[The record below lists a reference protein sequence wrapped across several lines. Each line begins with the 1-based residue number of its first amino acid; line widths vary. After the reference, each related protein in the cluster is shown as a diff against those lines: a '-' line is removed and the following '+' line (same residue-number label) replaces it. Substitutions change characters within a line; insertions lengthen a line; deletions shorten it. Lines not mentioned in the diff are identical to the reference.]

1 MKQLIF
7 VLSLA
12 FFSLWL
18 VFRHYDTYQ
27 ENEIRLGMSAALSG
41 DLGGLGRSFHQ
52 GADAFFKD
60 LNARGG
66 VHGRTVR
73 LIAKDDQ
80 YEPKITLENVEELIT
95 KEKVF
100 ALFGTVGTPTTQAI
114 LPLLYTTQTPLLAPL
129 TGASFLR
136 DQEDPLV
143 LNMRK
148 GYHAEIKALLAH
160 LIDEKGYK
168 RIGVFYQ
175 NDSFGHTGLHSV
187 KALLRERG
195 MWLVGEGSYKRNTLS
210 VGHAIYELEATHP
223 DAIIMIGTAR
233 PVVEFIRRSVTTSLS
248 RATKAIVS
256 FASAQTIMIDLQC
269 VASNLIFSQIVPLPW
284 EETPELEAYRQSM
297 RKYYTKDAIG
307 FASLEGYLA
316 AKTVVQLF
324 EELGPRFRKQDFLKA
339 METMRRHK
347 DKKVALEANN
357 CGCLGRVYITQYRN
371 ESFEVIGAY
380 DDDAVVQ

>member
-7 VLSLA
+7 VLTLA

-41 DLGGLGRSFHQ
+41 DLGGLGQSFYQ

-60 LNARGG
+60 LNAKGG
-66 VHGRTVR
+66 VHGRTIK

-80 YEPKITLENVEELIT
+80 YEPKITLENVEDLI
-95 KEKVF
+95 KNEHVF
-100 ALFGTVGTPTTQAI
+100 ALFGVVGTPTVESI
-114 LPLLYTTQTPLLAPL
+114 LPLVHAYETPLIAPV

-136 DQEDPLV
+136 SPYDPLI
-143 LNMRK
+143 LNVRK
-148 GYHAEIKALLAH
+148 GYHQEIKALLSH
-160 LIDEKGYK
+160 LIDEKGFG
-168 RIGVFYQ
+168 RIAVFYQ
-175 NDSFGHTGLHSV
+175 NDSFGHGGLHSV
-187 KALLRERG
+187 KELLKERG
-195 MWLVGEGSYKRNTLS
+195 MRLVGEGSYKRNTLA

-223 DAIIMIGTAR
+223 DAVIMIGAAR

-269 VASNLIFSQIVPLPW
+269 VASNLIFSQVVPLPW
-284 EETPELEAYRQSM
+284 NEGEALERYRQSM
-297 RKYYTKDAIG
+297 ERHYSKASVG

-316 AKTVVQLF
+316 AQETAQLF
-324 EELGPRFRKQDFLKA
+324 ASLGPRFSKKAFIKA
-339 METMRRHK
+339 MATQVSKQRNL
-347 DKKVALEANN
+347 KKEENH
-357 CGCLGRVYITQYRN
+357 CGCLEKVYITQYRN
-371 ESFEVIGAY
+371 EAFEV
-380 DDDAVVQ
+380 VSNE